1 VDYALIL
8 CLIIKFAGMAELRW
22 KIELENNRRRI
33 LIPNL
38 KKNIVE

>member
-1 VDYALIL
+1 
-8 CLIIKFAGMAELRW
+8 MAELRW